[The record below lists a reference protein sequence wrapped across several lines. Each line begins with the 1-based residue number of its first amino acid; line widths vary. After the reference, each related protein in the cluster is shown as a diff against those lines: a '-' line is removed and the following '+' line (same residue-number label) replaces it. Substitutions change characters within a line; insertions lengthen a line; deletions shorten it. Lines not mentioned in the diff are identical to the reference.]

1 MGHVR
6 GFFRGLW
13 HILDVLRRVLHL
25 IAPLALFLIVLVL
38 LHQSTPRLPERAALV
53 LRPSGDIVEQL
64 TGEPFE
70 RAINQAQGNAP
81 PETLLWDLTEAI
93 HAAASDSRIQAIL
106 IDTDDM
112 SSAGL
117 AKLEELGAAL
127 AEFRKSGK
135 KVIARGS
142 RMGKSQFYLAAQAD
156 EVYLDPFGDV
166 LIDGYGRFRLY
177 YKDALDKLGIEMH
190 LFRAGKF
197 KSAEEPFVR
206 RDMSPED
213 REASAGYLQALWSGY
228 RNAIA
233 SARGKSAEDVA
244 AYADG
249 YLAAAKAAGGD
260 LALVAKNAGLVTD
273 LRTPA
278 QVEKRMIELVGADTD
293 THSFHGVDLQ
303 DYLHVVHLEQKLHR
317 DKGAAI
323 GVISASGEIFDGNQ
337 PPGSVG
343 GESLSRLLRQARFD
357 PDVKAIVLRIDSPGG
372 SVLASEQIYREVQAL
387 RAAGKPVI
395 ASMSDLAASGGYYI
409 AAPADAI
416 VASANTITGSIGVF
430 ASVPTFEHSLDKIGV
445 HSDGFG
451 TTALSGAT
459 RLDRPM
465 SAGVSDL
472 LQTAVSH
479 TYEEFLARVALGRSK
494 TRDEID
500 AIAQGRV
507 WAGSDAL
514 RLGLVDRLGTYE
526 DALKLA
532 AERAKLG
539 TNYRIKRI
547 EPELTLAQQ
556 LFFEMHSDQ
565 QALLRFMGMAPP
577 SELALLA
584 QIEPVTQELERLRR
598 TAAPGAIVAYCFCRV
613 Q

>member
-1 MGHVR
+1 MRPVQR
-6 GFFRGLW
+6 FFSGLW
-13 HILDVLRRVLHL
+13 HGLDVLRRVLHL
-25 IAPLALFLIVLVL
+25 IALLALFLIILVL
-38 LHQSTPRLPERAALV
+38 LHQSTPRLPEHAALV
-53 LRPSGDIVEQL
+53 LRPAGAIVEQL

-70 RAINQAQGNAP
+70 RAINQAEGNAP

-93 HAAASDSRIQAIL
+93 HAAAADARIQAIL

-112 SSAGL
+112 TSAGQ

-156 EVYLDPFGDV
+156 EVYLDPFGAV
-166 LIDGYGRFRLY
+166 LIDGYERYRLY

-197 KSAEEPFVR
+197 KSAEEPFIR

-228 RNAIA
+228 RSAIA
-233 SARGKSAEDVA
+233 SARGKSAADVA

-249 YLAAAKAAGGD
+249 YEAAVKAAGGD

-273 LRTPA
+273 VRTPA
-278 QVEKRMIELVGADTD
+278 QVEKRMTELVGADSD
-293 THSFHGVDLQ
+293 THTFHAVDLQ
-303 DYLHVVHLEQKLHR
+303 DYLRVAHVEQKLHH
-317 DKGAAI
+317 DKSATI
-323 GVISASGEIFDGNQ
+323 GIVSASGEILDGNQ
-337 PPGSVG
+337 PPGSIG
-343 GESLSRLLRQARFD
+343 GDSASRLLRQARFD
-357 PDVKAIVLRIDSPGG
+357 PDVKAVVLRIDSPGG
-372 SVLASEQIYREVQAL
+372 SVYASEQIYREVQAL

-416 VASANTITGSIGVF
+416 VASANSITGSIGVF
-430 ASVPTFEHSLDKIGV
+430 ASIPTFEHTLDKLGI
-445 HSDGFG
+445 HTDGFG

-465 SAGVSDL
+465 SPGVSDL
-472 LQTAVSH
+472 LQTTVSH
-479 TYEEFLARVALGRSK
+479 TYEEFLARVAMGRSK
-494 TRDEID
+494 TRDEVD

-514 RLGLVDRLGTYE
+514 RLGLVDRIGTFD
-526 DALKLA
+526 DAVKLA
-532 AERAKLG
+532 AEHAHLG
-539 TNYRIKRI
+539 AAYHIKRI
-547 EPELTLAQQ
+547 EPELTLAQE
-556 LFFEMHSDQ
+556 LFFEMHSERDT
-565 QALLRFMGMAPP
+565 LLHAVGFAPQTSVP
-577 SELALLA
+577 LLA
-584 QIEPVTQELERLRR
+584 QIEPVALELERLKRL
-598 TAAPGAIVAYCFCRV
+598 AAPGAVAAYCFCRV
-613 Q
+613 E

>member
-1 MGHVR
+1 
-6 GFFRGLW
+6 
-13 HILDVLRRVLHL
+13 
-25 IAPLALFLIVLVL
+25 
-38 LHQSTPRLPERAALV
+38 
-53 LRPSGDIVEQL
+53 
-64 TGEPFE
+64 
-70 RAINQAQGNAP
+70 
-81 PETLLWDLTEAI
+81 
-93 HAAASDSRIQAIL
+93 
-106 IDTDDM
+106 
-112 SSAGL
+112 
-117 AKLEELGAAL
+117 
-127 AEFRKSGK
+127 
-135 KVIARGS
+135 
-142 RMGKSQFYLAAQAD
+142 
-156 EVYLDPFGDV
+156 
-166 LIDGYGRFRLY
+166 
-177 YKDALDKLGIEMH
+177 
-190 LFRAGKF
+190 
-197 KSAEEPFVR
+197 
-206 RDMSPED
+206 
-213 REASAGYLQALWSGY
+213 
-228 RNAIA
+228 
-233 SARGKSAEDVA
+233 
-244 AYADG
+244 
-249 YLAAAKAAGGD
+249 
-260 LALVAKNAGLVTD
+260 
-273 LRTPA
+273 
-278 QVEKRMIELVGADTD
+278 
-293 THSFHGVDLQ
+293 VDLQ

-317 DKGAAI
+317 DKTAAI

-459 RLDRPM
+459 RLERPM
-465 SAGVSDL
+465 SAGISDL

-526 DALKLA
+526 DAVKLA

-539 TNYRIKRI
+539 TSYRIKHI

-565 QALLRFMGMAPP
+565 QALLHFIGMAPP
-577 SELALLA
+577 SEVALLA

-613 Q
+613 E

>member
-1 MGHVR
+1 MR
-6 GFFRGLW
+6 YLQGFFRGLW
-13 HILDVLRRVLHL
+13 HFLDVLRRVLSL
-25 IAPLALFLIVLVL
+25 IALLALFFIVLVL
-38 LHQSTPRLPERAALV
+38 LHQSTPRLPEHAALV
-53 LRPSGDIVEQL
+53 LRPSGAIVEQL

-70 RAINQAQGNAP
+70 RALSQAQGNAP

-93 HAAASDSRIQAIL
+93 HAAASDGRIQAIL

-112 SSAGL
+112 SSAGQ
-117 AKLEELGAAL
+117 AKLEEISAAL
-127 AEFRKSGK
+127 AEFRKNGK

-156 EVYLDPFGDV
+156 EVYLDPFGAV
-166 LIDGYGRFRLY
+166 LIDGYERFRLY
-177 YKDALDKLGIEMH
+177 YKDALDKLGIQMH

-197 KSAEEPFVR
+197 KSAEEPYIR

-228 RNAIA
+228 RSAIA
-233 SARGKSAEDVA
+233 SARGKSPEDVA

-249 YLAAAKAAGGD
+249 YLAAVKAAGGD
-260 LALVAKNAGLVTD
+260 VALVAKNAGLVTD

-278 QVEKRMIELVGADTD
+278 QVEKRLIELVGTD
-293 THSFHGVDLQ
+293 SDSHSFRAVDLQ
-303 DYLHVVHLEQKLHR
+303 DYLRVVRVEQKIHR
-317 DKGAAI
+317 DKSAVI
-323 GVISASGEIFDGNQ
+323 GIISASGEILDGNQ
-337 PPGSVG
+337 PPGTVG
-343 GESLSRLLRQARFD
+343 GDSTSHLLRQARFD
-357 PDVKAIVLRIDSPGG
+357 PDIKAVVLRIDSPGG

-416 VASANTITGSIGVF
+416 IASANTITGSIGVF
-430 ASVPTFEHSLDKIGV
+430 ASVPTFEHTLDKIGV

-465 SAGVSDL
+465 SPGVSDL
-472 LQTAVSH
+472 LQTTVSH

-507 WAGSDAL
+507 WAGADAL
-514 RLGLVDRLGTYE
+514 RLGLIDRIGTYE
-526 DALKLA
+526 DAVKLA

-539 TNYRIKRI
+539 TSYHTKRI

-556 LFFEMHSDQ
+556 LFFEMHSDKN
-565 QALLRFMGMAPP
+565 AMLRIIGFAPQG
-577 SELALLA
+577 ELPLLA
-584 QIEPVTQELERLRR
+584 QVEPVAEELERLKRL
-598 TAAPGAIVAYCFCRV
+598 AAPGAVAAYCFCRV
-613 Q
+613 E

>member
-1 MGHVR
+1 MR
-6 GFFRGLW
+6 YLQGFFRGLW
-13 HILDVLRRVLHL
+13 HFLDVLRRVLSL
-25 IAPLALFLIVLVL
+25 IALLALFFVVLVL
-38 LHQSTPRLPERAALV
+38 LHQSTPRLPEHAALV
-53 LRPSGDIVEQL
+53 LRPSGAIVEQL
-64 TGEPFE
+64 SGEPFE
-70 RAINQAQGNAP
+70 RAINQAQGSAP

-93 HAAASDSRIQAIL
+93 HAAASDGRIRAIL

-112 SSAGL
+112 SSAGQ
-117 AKLEELGAAL
+117 AKLEELAAAL

-135 KVIARGS
+135 KVIATGS

-156 EVYLDPFGDV
+156 ELYLDPFGAV
-166 LIDGYGRFRLY
+166 LIDGYERFRLY

-197 KSAEEPFVR
+197 KSAEEPFIR

-233 SARGKSAEDVA
+233 SARGKSPEEVA
-244 AYADG
+244 AYADS
-249 YLAAAKAAGGD
+249 YLASVKAAGGD

-278 QVEKRMIELVGADTD
+278 QVEKRMIELVGTDSD

-303 DYLHVVHLEQKLHR
+303 DYLRVVHVEQRLHR
-317 DKGAAI
+317 DKSGAI
-323 GVISASGEIFDGNQ
+323 GVISASGEILDGNQ

-357 PDVKAIVLRIDSPGG
+357 SEIKAVVLRIDSPGG

-430 ASVPTFEHSLDKIGV
+430 ASVPTFEHTLDKIGV

-459 RLDRPM
+459 RLERPM
-465 SAGVSDL
+465 SAGVSEL
-472 LQTAVSH
+472 LQTSVSH

-507 WAGSDAL
+507 WAGADAL
-514 RLGLVDRLGTYE
+514 RLGLIDRIGTYQ
-526 DALKLA
+526 DAVKLA

-539 TNYRIKRI
+539 TSYHIKRI

-556 LFFEMHSDQ
+556 LFFEMHSDKS
-565 QALLRFMGMAPP
+565 ALLRAVGFAPQT
-577 SELALLA
+577 ELPLLA
-584 QIEPVTQELERLRR
+584 QIEPVSEELERLKRL
-598 TAAPGAIVAYCFCRV
+598 AAPGAVLAYCFCRV
-613 Q
+613 E

>member
-1 MGHVR
+1 MR
-6 GFFRGLW
+6 NLQGFFTGLW
-13 HILDVLRRVLHL
+13 HVLDVLRRVLHL
-25 IAPLALFLIVLVL
+25 IALLALFFIVLVL
-38 LHQSTPRLPERAALV
+38 LHESTPRVPEHAALV
-53 LRPSGDIVEQL
+53 LRPAGAIVEQL

-70 RAINQAQGNAP
+70 RAISQAEGSAP

-93 HAAASDSRIQAIL
+93 HAAASDARIQAIL

-112 SSAGL
+112 SSAGQ
-117 AKLEELGAAL
+117 AKLEELAAAL

-156 EVYLDPFGDV
+156 ELYLDPFGDV
-166 LIDGYGRFRLY
+166 LIDGYERFRLY

-197 KSAEEPFVR
+197 KSAEEPFIR

-228 RNAIA
+228 RSAIA
-233 SARGKSAEDVA
+233 RARGKSPEDVA

-249 YLAAAKAAGGD
+249 YLASVKAAGGD
-260 LALVAKNAGLVTD
+260 LALVAKQAGLVTD
-273 LRTPA
+273 LRTA
-278 QVEKRMIELVGADTD
+278 GQVEKRMIELVGADSD
-293 THSFHGVDLQ
+293 THSFHAVDMQ
-303 DYLHVVHLEQKLHR
+303 DYLRAVHVDQKLHR
-317 DKGAAI
+317 DKSATI
-323 GVISASGEIFDGNQ
+323 GIISASGEILDGNQ
-337 PPGSVG
+337 PPGSIG
-343 GESLSRLLRQARFD
+343 GDSTSHLLRQARFD
-357 PDVKAIVLRIDSPGG
+357 PDVKAVVLRIDSPGG

-416 VASANTITGSIGVF
+416 IASANTITGSIGVF
-430 ASVPTFEHSLDKIGV
+430 ASVPTFEHTLDKLGV

-459 RLDRPM
+459 RLERPM
-465 SAGVSDL
+465 SAGVSEL
-472 LQTAVSH
+472 LQTTVSH
-479 TYEEFLARVALGRSK
+479 MYEEFLARVALGRSK

-507 WAGSDAL
+507 WAGADAL
-514 RLGLVDRLGTYE
+514 RLGLVDRIGTYE
-526 DALKLA
+526 DAVKLA

-539 TNYRIKRI
+539 GNYHTKRI

-565 QALLRFMGMAPP
+565 SALLRMVGFAPQSAVP
-577 SELALLA
+577 LLA
-584 QIEPVTQELERLRR
+584 QLEPVTQELERLKRL
-598 TAAPGAIVAYCFCRV
+598 AAPGAVAAYCFCRV
-613 Q
+613 E

>member
-1 MGHVR
+1 MRPVQR
-6 GFFRGLW
+6 FFSGLW
-13 HILDVLRRVLHL
+13 HGLDVLRRVLHL
-25 IAPLALFLIVLVL
+25 IALLALFLIILVL
-38 LHQSTPRLPERAALV
+38 LHQSTPRLPEHAALV
-53 LRPSGDIVEQL
+53 LRPSGAIVEQL

-70 RAINQAQGNAP
+70 RAINQAEGNAP

-93 HAAASDSRIQAIL
+93 HAAAGDSRIQAIL

-112 SSAGL
+112 SSAGQ

-156 EVYLDPFGDV
+156 ELYLDPFGAV
-166 LIDGYGRFRLY
+166 LIDGYERFRLY

-197 KSAEEPFVR
+197 KSAEEPYIR

-213 REASAGYLQALWSGY
+213 KEASAGYLQALWSGY
-228 RNAIA
+228 RSAIA

-249 YLAAAKAAGGD
+249 YFAAVKAAGGD

-278 QVEKRMIELVGADTD
+278 QVEKRMVELVGTDSD
-293 THSFHGVDLQ
+293 THTFHAVDLQ
-303 DYLHVVHLEQKLHR
+303 DYLRVVHIEQKLHR
-317 DKGAAI
+317 DKSAAI
-323 GVISASGEIFDGNQ
+323 GIVSASGEILDGNQ

-343 GESLSRLLRQARFD
+343 GESTSRLLRQARFD
-357 PDVKAIVLRIDSPGG
+357 PDIKAVVLRIDSPGG

-387 RAAGKPVI
+387 RTAGKPVI

-416 VASANTITGSIGVF
+416 VASANSITGSIGVF
-430 ASVPTFEHSLDKIGV
+430 ASVPTFEHTLEKLGV
-445 HSDGFG
+445 HTDGFG
-451 TTALSGAT
+451 TTTLSGAT

-465 SAGVSDL
+465 SPGVSEL
-472 LQTAVSH
+472 LQTTVSH

-494 TRDEID
+494 TRDEVD

-514 RLGLVDRLGTYE
+514 RLGLVDRIGTYE
-526 DALKLA
+526 DAVKLA
-532 AERAKLG
+532 AERAHLG
-539 TNYRIKRI
+539 TAYRIKRI

-556 LFFEMHSDQ
+556 LFFEMHSDRDT
-565 QALLRFMGMAPP
+565 LLRVIGFAPHTSIP
-577 SELALLA
+577 LLA
-584 QIEPVTQELERLRR
+584 QIEPVTEELERLKRL
-598 TAAPGAIVAYCFCRV
+598 AAPGAVAAYCFCRV
-613 Q
+613 E